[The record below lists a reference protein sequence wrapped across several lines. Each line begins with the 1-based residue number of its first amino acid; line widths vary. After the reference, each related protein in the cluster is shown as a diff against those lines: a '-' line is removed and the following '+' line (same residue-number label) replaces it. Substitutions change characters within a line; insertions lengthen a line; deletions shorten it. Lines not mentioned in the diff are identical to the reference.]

1 MGRTQKKRN
10 VVEVGNIQL
19 SFLSEKTDNF
29 QNELVYF
36 AVSDKDWKTKL
47 RFIQA
52 IADGNKRLKVP
63 YFMGDQGHPILRVKK
78 KFIGCVDF
86 QEFQPTT
93 YTADLVFEFSV
104 LRTRKPRNLPA
115 TIVRYLAFYPPAR
128 LPVNFFEN
136 KI

>member
-1 MGRTQKKRN
+1 MGRTQKNRN

-52 IADGNKRLKVP
+52 IADGNNSLMVP

-86 QEFQPTT
+86 QEFRPTT
-93 YTADLVFEFSV
+93 YTADLVFELYCFTNREGEE
-104 LRTRKPRNLPA
+104 LTGYYCKIPCIQPA
-115 TIVRYLAFYPPAR
+115 SASSS
-128 LPVNFFEN
+128 
-136 KI
+136 